1 MERTLHALRDAGR
14 FDVLRLLGERKLRL
28 ADVHEDYQR
37 DPAALQQRI
46 AKVASPVL
54 GPLVD
59 AWLAWLESPA
69 ALSSRTR
76 RPFSPRTAYRYRES
90 WQRLFRVLARGRDA
104 TLAAITK
111 GSLPSSGRPVAAR
124 ARRDR
129 RSTATYVPC
138 RRFGGGARRSRSS
151 RFPF

>member
-14 FDVLRLLGERKLRL
+14 FDVLRLLGDGKLRL
-28 ADVHEDYQR
+28 VDVHEDYQR

-59 AWLAWLESPA
+59 AWLKWLESPA

-76 RPFSPRTAYRYRES
+76 RPFSPRTAYRYHES
-90 WQRLFRVLARGRDA
+90 WQRVEW
-104 TLAAITK
+104 
-111 GSLPSSGRPVAAR
+111 R
-124 ARRDR
+124 A
-129 RSTATYVPC
+129 
-138 RRFGGGARRSRSS
+138 FGA
-151 RFPF
+151 